1 VERHGGRI
9 GAESV
14 FGAGSTFWFTPTPL
28 QKATAVNPHTN
39 VLVCRVKLWMNAIIL
54 SRKRETGKATPV
66 KVWRF
71 TNKNFCV

>member
-28 QKATAVNPHTN
+28 QKATAVKP
-39 VLVCRVKLWMNAIIL
+39 WMNAIIL
-54 SRKRETGKATPV
+54 SRKRETGKTTPV

-71 TNKNFCV
+71 TLPAAQSLVCTAAG